1 MRDPIQKARYLS
13 EPQNRR
19 FAGLFTIALGYTP
32 YDSILETLVM
42 QEYAY
47 VDGDNLKLTEKGNK
61 ELHRLAFFCGVLITS
76 DDPLPLR
83 LSYVDPDN

>member
-32 YDSILETLVM
+32 YDSILETLVK
-42 QEYAY
+42 QEYAI
-47 VDGDNLKLTEKGNK
+47 VDGDDLKLTEKGNK
-61 ELHRLAFFCGVLITS
+61 ELHRLAFFCGVLITA

-83 LSYVDPDN
+83 LSWVDPNV